1 MLTLHGVPSAACTSA
16 SYACSLPRTTKSLK
30 VRSRAVP
37 LPIMMDAAK
46 RLRTMA
52 LTCEA
57 PTSAWQGVLA
67 GLNKFEAF
75 LAATRAREGSDE
87 VLATIAPLTA
97 ATALAKRL
105 IRCERVCPYDSSAR
119 CRDAHDT
126 RVCNS
131 VRISGVVRLLRSV
144 KNIMVSF
151 FCGAMDHHVAC
162 PTLVYVDAF
171 LSPPRT

>member
-1 MLTLHGVPSAACTSA
+1 
-16 SYACSLPRTTKSLK
+16 
-30 VRSRAVP
+30 
-37 LPIMMDAAK
+37 MDAAK

-126 RVCNS
+126 RSVTVLEYLVLSVCC
-131 VRISGVVRLLRSV
+131 GVLKTLWFR
-144 KNIMVSF
+144 F
-151 FCGAMDHHVAC
+151 FAAQWITMS
-162 PTLVYVDAF
+162 LV
-171 LSPPRT
+171 PR